1 MFPLGKWI
9 TRQFTEWLTYE
20 PDRAANFTSLTNYER
35 LCDEIKPGDI
45 ILVEGHSRVSKIIK
59 LITQSPWTHSMLYLG
74 NYHQLNMA
82 GLAPTSLSHYA
93 TSPQAHLI
101 IEAVLGEGT
110 IVTPLQTYKDEH
122 LRICRPSSL
131 TLQDRNKVL
140 QHTLAKIGYQ
150 YHTRQLFDLA
160 RFLLPYSLIPGRW
173 RSSLFRYHAGDSTQ
187 TICSSMLAEAFL
199 SVHYPVLPVIEN
211 TEQGLRF
218 FKRNTK
224 LFTPQDF
231 DYSPYFDIIK
241 YPFIGIDEIA
251 AYRSLPW
258 DEEGFVCNEQGDC
271 TLPVADGKDDDEIKQ
286 EIQQG
291 V

>member
-1 MFPLGKWI
+1 MFSLGKWI

-20 PDRAANFTSLTNYER
+20 SDRAANFTSLTNYER

-45 ILVEGHSRVSKIIK
+45 ILVEGHSRVSHIIK

-74 NYHQLNMA
+74 NYHQLSMA
-82 GLAPTSLSHYA
+82 GLAPISLSHYA
-93 TSPQAHLI
+93 LDPHAHLI

-110 IVTPLQTYKDEH
+110 IVTPLQEYKEAH
-122 LRICRPSSL
+122 LRICRPSRL
-131 TLQDRNKVL
+131 TLEDRNKVI
-140 QHTLAKIGYQ
+140 QHAMGKIGYQ
-150 YHTRQLFDLA
+150 YDIRQLFDLA
-160 RFLLPYSLIPGRW
+160 RFLLPYSLIPRRW
-173 RSSLFRYHAGDSTQ
+173 RSSLFRYHAGASTQ
-187 TICSSMLAEAFL
+187 TICSSMLAEAFI
-199 SVHYPVLPVIEN
+199 SVDYPVLPVIEN

-218 FKRNTK
+218 YKRNTK

-258 DEEGFVCNEQGDC
+258 DDEGLICNAQGDC
-271 TLPVADGKDDDEIKQ
+271 TLPLVDENDNGDIKQ

>member
-9 TRQFTEWLTYE
+9 TRQFTEWLTHE

-35 LCDEIKPGDI
+35 LCNEIKPGDI

-74 NYHQLNMA
+74 NYHQLTMA
-82 GLAPTSLSHYA
+82 GLAPASLSHYA

-110 IVTPLQTYKDEH
+110 IVTPLQKYKDEH

-140 QHTLAKIGYQ
+140 QHTLGKIGYQ

-224 LFTPQDF
+224 LFIPQDF

-271 TLPVADGKDDDEIKQ
+271 TLPVVGSKDDNEIKQ